1 MAQTLKKR
9 PGQKLCSSCHTKKAE
24 KKREAEEHN
33 NKEYLPCPN
42 PEKALNQSVE
52 ILGCSPLRS
61 VSQQDKISYGKR
73 KVSQVYAASAELIAD
88 VLDVSTEDIT
98 LNKSVNNAECS
109 QKATNLTD

>member
-24 KKREAEEHN
+24 KKREAEEYN
-33 NKEYLPCPN
+33 NKEYLPRPN
-42 PEKALNQSVE
+42 PKKALNQSVE

-61 VSQQDKISYGKR
+61 VSQRDKISYGKR

-98 LNKSVNNAECS
+98 LNKSVNNAECC